1 MRAFKFII
9 IFIIIVLRAKTLQEA
24 EKRTDVTRAASAAR
38 LRFLCALGWRV
49 TVLGLVLSAVSTFGV
64 GFVSAAATL
73 H

>member
-9 IFIIIVLRAKTLQEA
+9 ILIIIVLRARTLREA

-38 LRFLCALGWRV
+38 LRFLCAFGWLV
-49 TVLGLVLSAVSTFGV
+49 PVLGLVLSVASAFGI
-64 GFVSAAATL
+64 GFVSAVTML